1 MSIRLMTDI
10 LDGGALDLTLAQ
22 RFLLVILADFADDDG
37 TCWPKVSTLAK
48 RLNVKERQTQ
58 KHLAT
63 LQQKGYIEI
72 VQKSKGHSSNVY
84 RIRGVDNDTCRKV
97 HLSKS
102 TPVREDTPRP
112 VREDT
117 PPILYKEP
125 SIEPP
130 INTPNPSRGNDCPY
144 DLILE
149 TFHSCCPSLPEPRGL
164 PDHRKKVMQAR
175 WKEHNDIAIFQEAF
189 KNIEASDFHSGRNGK
204 WKQCNLD
211 WILKPNNFT
220 KALEMQQQP
229 AVEIEATLAEP
240 VGWHSFSME
249 QYPQLRDRLE
259 TELQHWEDLTPS
271 MQEIVTEDMRKSQTQ
286 E

>member
-84 RIRGVDNDTCRKV
+84 RIRGVSNDTCRKV

-117 PPILYKEP
+117 PPIVYKEP
-125 SIEPP
+125 SVEPP
-130 INTPNPSRGNDCPY
+130 IPPNPQGGSKQKRAVRLPDDFQF
-144 DLILE
+144 DLQYPKSQSLDPDVALE
-149 TFHSCCPSLPEPRGL
+149 LFTDWAKSKGKTYVDWNLAWKNACRTWLPEQ
-164 PDHRKKVMQAR
+164 VAR
-175 WKEHNDIAIFQEAF
+175 FLANRVNTRQE
-189 KNIEASDFHSGRNGK
+189 
-204 WKQCNLD
+204 
-211 WILKPNNFT
+211 P
-220 KALEMQQQP
+220 QP
-229 AVEIEATLAEP
+229 PELFEP
-240 VGWHSFSME
+240 VGWQE
-249 QYPQLRDRLE
+249 AARKYPEDTQQRIFGNGD
-259 TELQHWEDLTPS
+259 TWEDVPEELKGYL
-271 MQEIVTEDMRKSQTQ
+271 IEDCNND
-286 E
+286 